1 MHRIRHSCNSCSLD
15 TQNPGTRDRENGE
28 ISDENQSACDRGE
41 SFLYLFRR
49 GWGGDHSKKSSF
61 SDFQM
66 EVGKG
71 MKTDWG
77 ISLMDSYLP
86 GTHLA
91 KEGSGRLASSGLTD
105 NASVGCLSG
114 SGAEENCRG
123 VACRLSQ

>member
-1 MHRIRHSCNSCSLD
+1 MVRFLMRIRVPVTEEKASY
-15 TQNPGTRDRENGE
+15 T
-28 ISDENQSACDRGE
+28 
-41 SFLYLFRR
+41 FL
-49 GWGGDHSKKSSF
+49 GVVGAVITAKKKKKSSF

-77 ISLMDSYLP
+77 ISLMESYLP

-114 SGAEENCRG
+114 SGAEESCRG